1 MIDFEKQTAQ
11 QKEHTAG
18 VRILLKRQRRT
29 GRQDSTVPE
38 KGVMQKDSSCSA
50 FRYDPLKRKPKQPV
64 ELPQFDA
71 SDFEL

>member
-1 MIDFEKQTAQ
+1 M
-11 QKEHTAG
+11 
-18 VRILLKRQRRT
+18 RILHQRQRRT
-29 GRQDSTVPE
+29 GRQDCIMPE